1 MRTHLTIDEKALQ
14 KAERALETI
23 PGGMELALMRAY
35 NRALTEGRTA
45 GTRAV
50 RAHYT
55 LKARDVRETFVMHKA
70 KRSSLEAE
78 LTSTGRHLPLSMYAH
93 RPGRDTTGKNRQPVR
108 VGVKK
113 GGLKPL
119 GQAFIHQ
126 GRVMQRL
133 GASRLP
139 VEHKYGPAVP
149 LLVGNDEVAQTVVDT
164 LSNAVDKRLSHETRR
179 LLDKA

>member
-1 MRTHLTIDEKALQ
+1 
-14 KAERALETI
+14 
-23 PGGMELALMRAY
+23 
-35 NRALTEGRTA
+35 
-45 GTRAV
+45 
-50 RAHYT
+50 
-55 LKARDVRETFVMHKA
+55 
-70 KRSSLEAE
+70 
-78 LTSTGRHLPLSMYAH
+78 
-93 RPGRDTTGKNRQPVR
+93 
-108 VGVKK
+108 
-113 GGLKPL
+113 
-119 GQAFIHQ
+119 Q